1 VEEVKVKVLFGICS
15 WGLGHATRD
24 LPILRRMIEAGY
36 SLTLMGIGRS
46 LDLLKDELK
55 DTCSYLSI
63 PDYSSA
69 YSKRDFS
76 VSKFLSY
83 FPIYMNEIVK
93 EHSRI
98 KKLIKKEKYGRIIS
112 DNRYGV
118 YDNEI
123 PSYLISHQLRFIAP
137 GRVKLFEMAT
147 EGFNY
152 SFCKN
157 NFSKFLVPDYKED
170 GLSGDLSHNLKYFKK
185 EKIEYLGPLSDLKKR
200 ETAEDIDYFFS
211 LSGPEPQ
218 RTILEKKIFE
228 QAPLLKGKVVIA
240 LGKPEDCRRNE
251 TVNHFRI
258 FGYLRRKRQEEIMN
272 RSKLV
277 ITRPGYTTVMELS
290 LLGKKALFI
299 PTPGQTEQVYLA
311 GYHQKRKNFYSVDQ
325 DKLNLT
331 RDVEE
336 AKKYAG
342 LFHKTRTDEA
352 VDRFMKIVFG

>member
-1 VEEVKVKVLFGICS
+1 
-15 WGLGHATRD
+15 
-24 LPILRRMIEAGY
+24 
-36 SLTLMGIGRS
+36 MGIGRS

-55 DTCSYLSI
+55 NACGYLSV

-69 YSKRDFS
+69 YSERDFS
-76 VSKFLSY
+76 VARFLSY

-98 KKLIKKEKYGRIIS
+98 KKLIKREKYERIIS

-118 YDNEI
+118 YDKEI

-170 GLSGDLSHNLKYFKK
+170 GLSGDLSHNLKYFK
-185 EKIEYLGPLSDLKKR
+185 EKRIEYLGLLSDLRKR
-200 ETAEDIDYFFS
+200 EAAEEIDYFIS

-228 QAPLLKGKVVIA
+228 QAPLLKGRVVIA
-240 LGKPEDCRRNE
+240 LGKPEDPRNE
-251 TVNHFRI
+251 TVNHLRV
-258 FGYLRRKRQEEIMN
+258 FGYLGRKRQEEMTN

-277 ITRPGYTTVMELS
+277 ITRPGYTTLMELS

-311 GYHQKRKNFYSVDQ
+311 DYHKKRKNFYSVDQ
-325 DKLNLT
+325 DRLNLT

-336 AKKYAG
+336 AKKYPG
-342 LFHKTRTDEA
+342 LLHKIGTDEA

>member
-1 VEEVKVKVLFGICS
+1 LRVLFGVCS

-24 LPILRRMIEAGY
+24 LPLLRRMIKTGHT
-36 SLTLMGIGRS
+36 LTLVGIGRS

-55 DTCSYLSI
+55 DACSYFTI

-69 YSKRDFS
+69 YSERDFS
-76 VSKFLSY
+76 VARFLSY
-83 FPIYMNEIVK
+83 FPIYMNEIVQ
-93 EHSRI
+93 EHSQI
-98 KKLIKKEKYGRIIS
+98 KKLIKREKYERIIS

-118 YDNEI
+118 YNKEI

-152 SFCKN
+152 SFFKY

-170 GLSGDLSHNLKYFKK
+170 GLSGDLSHNLKYFKE
-185 EKIEYLGPLSDLKKR
+185 EKIEYLGVLSDLRKR
-200 ETAEDIDYFFS
+200 ETAEDIDYFIP

-218 RTILEKKIFE
+218 RTILEKKILE

-240 LGKPEDCRRNE
+240 LGKPEDPRNE
-251 TVNHFRI
+251 TVNHLRV
-258 FGYLRRKRQEEIMN
+258 FGYLGRKRQEEIMN

-311 GYHQKRKNFYSVDQ
+311 EYHKKRKNFYSVNQ
-325 DKLNLT
+325 DRLNLT

-336 AKKYAG
+336 AKKYPG
-342 LFHKTRTDEA
+342 LVHKTGANEA

>member
-1 VEEVKVKVLFGICS
+1 VKVLFGVCS

-24 LPILRRMIEAGY
+24 LPLLRRMIKAGH
-36 SLTLMGIGRS
+36 SLTLVGIGRS

-55 DTCSYLSI
+55 DACGYLSI

-69 YSKRDFS
+69 YSERDFS

-83 FPIYMNEIVK
+83 FPIYMSEVVK
-93 EHSRI
+93 EHLRI
-98 KKLIKKEKYGRIIS
+98 EKLIARGKYERIIS

-118 YDNEI
+118 YDKEI

-152 SFCKN
+152 SFFKN
-157 NFSKFLVPDYKED
+157 SFSKFLVPDSKED
-170 GLSGDLSHNLKYFKK
+170 DLSGDLSHNLKYFKA
-185 EKIEYLGPLSDLKKR
+185 ERIEYLGLLSDLKRR
-200 ETAEDIDYFFS
+200 ETAKDIDYFIS

-240 LGKPEDCRRNE
+240 LGKPEDPRNKW
-251 TVNHFRI
+251 VNHLRV
-258 FGYLRRKRQEEIMN
+258 FGYLGRKRQEEIMN

-277 ITRPGYTTVMELS
+277 ITRPGYTTIMELS

-311 GYHQKRKNFYSVDQ
+311 HYHKKRKNFYSVDQ
-325 DKLNLT
+325 DRLNLIS
-331 RDVEE
+331 DVEE
-336 AKKYAG
+336 AKKYSG
-342 LFHKTRTDEA
+342 LVHKTATHEA

>member
-1 VEEVKVKVLFGICS
+1 MEEAKLKILFGVCS

-24 LPILRRMIEAGY
+24 LPLLRRIIKAGH
-36 SLTLMGIGRS
+36 SLTLVGIGRS

-55 DTCSYLSI
+55 DACGYLSI

-69 YSKRDFS
+69 YSERDFS
-76 VSKFLSY
+76 VAKFLSY

-93 EHSRI
+93 EHLQI
-98 KKLIKKEKYGRIIS
+98 KKLVARGKYERIIS

-118 YDNEI
+118 YDKEI

-152 SFCKN
+152 SFFKY
-157 NFSKFLVPDYKED
+157 NFSKFLVPDSKED
-170 GLSGDLSHNLKYFKK
+170 PLSGDLSHNLKYFK
-185 EKIEYLGPLSDLKKR
+185 EERIEYLGVLSDLKKI
-200 ETAEDIDYFFS
+200 ETAEDIDYFIS

-228 QAPLLKGKVVIA
+228 QAPLLKGKIVIA
-240 LGKPEDCRRNE
+240 LGKPEDSRNE
-251 TVNHFRI
+251 TVNHLRV
-258 FGYLRRKRQEEIMN
+258 FGYLARKRQEEIMN

-277 ITRPGYTTVMELS
+277 ITRPGYTTIMELS

-311 GYHQKRKNFYSVDQ
+311 NYHKERKNFYSVDQ
-325 DKLNLT
+325 DILNLT
-331 RDVEE
+331 RDAEE
-336 AKKYAG
+336 AKKYPG
-342 LFHKTRTDEA
+342 LVRKIGTDEA
-352 VDRFMKIVFG
+352 ADRFMKVVFG

>member
-1 VEEVKVKVLFGICS
+1 MRVLFGVCS

-24 LPILRRMIEAGY
+24 LPLLRRMIKAGHT
-36 SLTLMGIGRS
+36 LTLVGIGRS

-55 DTCSYLSI
+55 DACSYFTI
-63 PDYSSA
+63 PDSSSVYSE
-69 YSKRDFS
+69 RDFS
-76 VSKFLSY
+76 VTRFLSY
-83 FPIYMNEIVK
+83 FPIYMSEIVQ
-93 EHSRI
+93 EHSQI
-98 KKLIKKEKYGRIIS
+98 KKLIKREKYERIIS

-118 YDNEI
+118 YNKEI

-152 SFCKN
+152 SFFKY

-170 GLSGDLSHNLKYFKK
+170 PLSGDLSHNLKYFK
-185 EKIEYLGPLSDLKKR
+185 EKRIEYLGVLSDLKKR
-200 ETAEDIDYFFS
+200 ETAEDIDYFIS

-240 LGKPEDCRRNE
+240 LGKPEDPRDE
-251 TVNHFRI
+251 TANHLRV
-258 FGYLRRKRQEEIMN
+258 FGYLGRKRQEEIMN

-277 ITRPGYTTVMELS
+277 ITRPGYTTIMELS
-290 LLGKKALFI
+290 LLGKRALFI

-311 GYHQKRKNFYSVDQ
+311 EYHKKRRNFYCVGQ

-336 AKKYAG
+336 AKKYPG
-342 LFHKTRTDEA
+342 LLHKIRTDEA

>member
-1 VEEVKVKVLFGICS
+1 MKVLFGVCS

-24 LPILRRMIEAGY
+24 LPLLRRIIKAGHN
-36 SLTLMGIGRS
+36 LTLVGIGRS
-46 LDLLKDELK
+46 LNLLKDELA
-55 DTCSYLSI
+55 DTCGYLSI

-83 FPIYMNEIVK
+83 FPIYMNEVAK
-93 EHSRI
+93 EHRGI
-98 KKLIKKEKYGRIIS
+98 KKVIKRERYERIIS
-112 DNRYGV
+112 DSRYGV
-118 YDNEI
+118 YDKEI

-152 SFCKN
+152 SFFKN

-170 GLSGDLSHNLKYFKK
+170 DLSGDLCHNLKYFKG
-185 EKIEYLGPLSDLKKR
+185 ETIEYLGPLSDLKKR
-200 ETAEDIDYFFS
+200 ETAEEIDYFIS

-228 QAPLLKGKVVIA
+228 QAPLLKGRVVIA
-240 LGKPEDCRRNE
+240 LGKPEDSRNE
-251 TVNHFRI
+251 TLNHLRV
-258 FGYLRRKRQEEIMN
+258 FGYLGRKGQEEIMN

-277 ITRPGYTTVMELS
+277 ITRPGYTTIMELS

-311 GYHQKRKNFYSVDQ
+311 EYHKKRKNFYSVDQ
-325 DKLNLT
+325 DRLNLT

-336 AKKYAG
+336 AKKYPG
-342 LFHKTRTDEA
+342 LFHKTGTDEA
-352 VDRFMKIVFG
+352 VDKFMKIVFG